1 MGVYKLGV
9 ALIAICMGPIA
20 ADASTAET
28 IIRQVSLRTGWLKLA
43 MLIGWLIGARLVSKG
58 PSLGRKILLGLVL
71 MTFFVS
77 QGASMMDTYHS
88 TELYQPRKIMTL
100 SDLQIVE
107 NVYHGRE
114 FSGRNVIPLLV
125 ADYMPHARI
134 FIYDSK
140 LFSKELLGWS
150 GRDPDSTFIVGGYQ
164 PAMDPK
170 FKAACLQRDHVIYKG
185 RSEAPLYVALPLST
199 YSNEDQV
206 FLMHDDLIDYLIP
219 GSWGIPRHE

>member
-1 MGVYKLGV
+1 V
-9 ALIAICMGPIA
+9 
-20 ADASTAET
+20 
-28 IIRQVSLRTGWLKLA
+28 
-43 MLIGWLIGARLVSKG
+43 
-58 PSLGRKILLGLVL
+58 
-71 MTFFVS
+71 TFFVA
-77 QGASMMDTYHS
+77 QAASMVDAYRS
-88 TELYQPRKIMTL
+88 TAYRPHKIMTL

-125 ADYMPHARI
+125 ADYMPHARV
-134 FIYDSK
+134 FIYDQNM
-140 LFSKELLGWS
+140 FSKELLGWS
-150 GRDPDSTFIVGGYQ
+150 GRDPDSTFVIGGYQ

-170 FKAACLQRDHVIYKG
+170 FKSACLQRDHTIYKG

-206 FLMHDDLIDYLIP
+206 FLMHDESIDYLIP